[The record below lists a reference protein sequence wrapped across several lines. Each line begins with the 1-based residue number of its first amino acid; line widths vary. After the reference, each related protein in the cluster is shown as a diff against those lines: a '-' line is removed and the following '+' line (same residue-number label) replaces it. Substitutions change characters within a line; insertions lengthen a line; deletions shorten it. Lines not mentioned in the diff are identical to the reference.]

1 MKVFKRPGSSYYAYK
16 FQYRGREYYRST
28 GTENRREAESIAA
41 AARARII
48 RQAAGL
54 EEPEPMARAFPPEEP
69 GKHIPTLA
77 EFQATFEDWVGT
89 AKAEQKDT
97 VKFYRESYQ
106 RLLDYG
112 PWSHLTLAEIEEPE
126 IEAFKTWALKH
137 AGRRRNGKRTPISKT
152 TVNHYLAT
160 LRKALRYAQSK
171 LKIIDKVPVVEQYSR
186 DEGAERETDYV
197 FSPAEY
203 IDWVG
208 TAAEP
213 LRSASILAR
222 HSGICRNEMLKL
234 MKDCVRF
241 DPARQGNGKASGELT
256 IKRGL
261 KRRARKRK
269 LVIDR
274 EMKAVLERLLRESD
288 CEYVFTSPQDPAK
301 PLEPWVLEEQMA
313 QLRKKI
319 KTHADAG
326 LHALRHTFL
335 TEAGEYTDP
344 FTLQYVAGHDNI
356 KTTMRYVNPR
366 EEAVEKLFMRL
377 GNLERPEGRVE
388 CKRSVQNPVQ
398 SKMPSDTD
406 FAKLLSTCKL
416 QAAEVVELADT
427 PSKSLNY
434 AFSVSSE

>member
-1 MKVFKRPGSSYYAYK
+1 VRFSASL
-16 FQYRGREYYRST
+16 S
-28 GTENRREAESIAA
+28 
-41 AARARII
+41 
-48 RQAAGL
+48 GL
-54 EEPEPMARAFPPEEP
+54 EEPEPLPRALPPEELR
-69 GKHIPTLA
+69 KHIPTLS
-77 EFQATFEDWVGT
+77 EFQATFDEWVGT
-89 AKAEQKDT
+89 AKAEQKGT

-106 RLLDYG
+106 KLLDYG
-112 PWSHLTLAEIEEPE
+112 PWSQLTLAEIEEPQ

-137 AGRRRNGKRTPISKT
+137 AGRRRNGKRTPVSKT
-152 TVNHYLAT
+152 TVNRYLAT
-160 LRKALRYAQSK
+160 LRKALRYAHRK

-197 FSPAEY
+197 FNPAEY
-203 IDWVG
+203 IDWIQ

-222 HSGICRNEMLKL
+222 HSGICRNEMLQL
-234 MKDCVRF
+234 MKDCVRL
-241 DPARQGNGKASGELT
+241 DPARPGNGKTSGELT

-269 LVIDR
+269 LLIDR
-274 EMKAVLERLLRESD
+274 EMKAVLERLIKESD
-288 CEYVFTSPQDPAK
+288 CDYVFTSPQDRAQ
-301 PLEPWVLEEQMA
+301 PLGPWVLEEQMA

-356 KTTMRYVNPR
+356 KTTMRYVHPR
-366 EEAVEKLFMRL
+366 EEAVERLFARL
-377 GNLERPEGRVE
+377 GNLERPEMRVE

-398 SKMPSDTD
+398 SGTPSNADLV
-406 FAKLLSTCKL
+406 KLLNIGRL
-416 QAAEVVELADT
+416 
-427 PSKSLNY
+427 
-434 AFSVSSE
+434 

>member
-48 RQAAGL
+48 RQEAGL
-54 EEPEPMARAFPPEEP
+54 EEPEPPPKALPPEEP
-69 GKHIPTLA
+69 HKPIPTLA
-77 EFQATFEDWVGT
+77 EFQTTFDEWVGT
-89 AKAEQKDT
+89 AKAEQKGT

-106 RLLDYG
+106 RLLDYR

-137 AGRRRNGKRTPISKT
+137 AGRRRNGKRTPVSKT
-152 TVNHYLAT
+152 TVNRYLAT
-160 LRKALRYAQSK
+160 LRKALRYAHRK
-171 LKIIDKVPVVEQYSR
+171 LKIIDKVPVVEQYTR

-197 FSPAEY
+197 FSPREY
-203 IDWVG
+203 IDWIG

-274 EMKAVLERLLRESD
+274 EIKTVLERLMAQSD

-301 PLEPWVLEEQMA
+301 PLGPWVLEEQMT

-356 KTTMRYVNPR
+356 KTTMRYVHPR
-366 EEAVEKLFMRL
+366 EEAVEKLFVRL

-398 SKMPSDTD
+398 SERPSDPD
-406 FAKLLSTCKL
+406 LSKLLIIGNL
-416 QAAEVVELADT
+416 QPAEVVELADT
-427 PSKSLNY
+427 PS
-434 AFSVSSE
+434 